1 MRSTRVRATALVM
14 LSASVFLGCAKVE
27 APTIL
32 DARAKP
38 PVIYAV
44 NYPLTWMAERIGGD
58 AADVRFAAPPD
69 VDPAYWQPDRDTV
82 AALQQADGILL
93 NGADYAKWVKTS
105 TLPEKALVNTS
116 AAFSDQYLTVADATM
131 HSHGPEGMHAHE
143 GTDFNTWLDP
153 VLAAKQAEAVCEA
166 LCTWVPEQAEIFRD
180 RLSRVKNDLA
190 ELDEAL
196 QAYASLIGSAPLI
209 ASHPVYGY
217 LAKRYRWNL
226 VSLHWEPGE
235 MPSAEEMES
244 VREAAPDPSG
254 DHHDLGRYS
263 RRAHR
268 DASRCLGNQDR
279 RIRPLREPSRRG
291 GLSVRDA
298 RECQTTA
305 ESARRCLI
313 VVGSS
318 RRPPWARHP
327 LTPKLPPR
335 P

>member
-235 MPSAEEMES
+235 MPSAEEWKAFEKRLQTHPATTMIWEDTPDARIAMRLDALGIRIA
-244 VREAAPDPSG
+244 VFAPCGNRPEEG
-254 DHHDLGRYS
+254 DY
-263 RRAHR
+263 
-268 DASRCLGNQDR
+268 
-279 RIRPLREPSRRG
+279 
-291 GLSVRDA
+291 LSVMQ
-298 RECQTTA
+298 ENVKQL
-305 ESARRCLI
+305 RRVLGD
-313 VVGSS
+313 V
-318 RRPPWARHP
+318 
-327 LTPKLPPR
+327 
-335 P
+335 